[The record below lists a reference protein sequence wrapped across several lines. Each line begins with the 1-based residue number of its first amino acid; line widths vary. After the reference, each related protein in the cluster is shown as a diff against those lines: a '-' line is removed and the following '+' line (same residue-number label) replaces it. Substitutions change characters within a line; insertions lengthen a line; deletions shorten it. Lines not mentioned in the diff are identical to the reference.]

1 MARRASAQQ
10 SPVILILVILVIV
23 GLGVGGFFFFR
34 KSNVP
39 FRNLQELDVT
49 LYLENANSLRGNSY
63 KVDAVIQN
71 SLAWAPS
78 RGRLFSVEID
88 TSNGR
93 EVIPLMIPAELNHIN
108 VQKGQRYFFRIEVIQ
123 DGVVLVKEMTKA

>member
-10 SPVILILVILVIV
+10 SPVVLIIIVLVLI

-39 FRNLQELDVT
+39 FRNLQSLDVS

-63 KVDAVIQN
+63 KIDATIQN

-78 RGRLFSVEID
+78 RGRLFSVEIENN
-88 TSNGR
+88 SNR
-93 EVIPLMIPAELNHIN
+93 EIVPLLIPTELNHIN
-108 VQKGQRYFFRIEVIQ
+108 VQKGQRYFFRIEVVQ
-123 DGVVLVKEMTKA
+123 DGILLVKEMTKA